1 MEIYSKHLL
10 SGHIRQILAKEFVD
24 LLNNPY
30 NGFLDRNI
38 YRNKEQSLEFLK
50 KHKIIKTPNNCF
62 AINIK
67 LIEET
72 YFLYI
77 INSNQFQ

>member
-1 MEIYSKHLL
+1 MKIYSKNLL
-10 SGHIRQILAKEFVD
+10 SGHVRQVLIKEFVS
-24 LLNNPY
+24 LLNNPLY
-30 NGFLDRNI
+30 GFADRNI

-72 YFLYI
+72 YFLDI
-77 INSNQFQ
+77 TNSNQL

>member
-1 MEIYSKHLL
+1 MKIYSKHLL
-10 SGHIRQILAKEFVD
+10 SGHVRQILTKEFVD
-24 LLNNPY
+24 LLNNPD
-30 NGFLDRNI
+30 NGVFDRNI

-72 YFLYI
+72 YFLDI
-77 INSNQFQ
+77 TNSNQL

>member
-1 MEIYSKHLL
+1 MKIYSKHLL
-10 SGHIRQILAKEFVD
+10 SGHIRQISVKEFIN

-30 NGFLDRNI
+30 NGFCDRNI
-38 YRNKEQSLEFLK
+38 YRNEEESLKFLK

-72 YFLYI
+72 YFLDI
-77 INSNQFQ
+77 TNSNQL